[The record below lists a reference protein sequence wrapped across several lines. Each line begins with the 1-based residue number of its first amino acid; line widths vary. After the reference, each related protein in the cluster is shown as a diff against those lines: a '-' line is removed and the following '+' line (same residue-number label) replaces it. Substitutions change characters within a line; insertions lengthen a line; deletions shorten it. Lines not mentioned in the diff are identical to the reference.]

1 MKIHT
6 SMLAVTLMCLS
17 PLALANHDPDAA
29 QMGHSRID
37 ANGDGWISQDEF
49 MTHQQEIWNRLPK
62 NANGTTS
69 TPSTTVANQPEVFSR
84 SVCSMLRA
92 RPLTEA
98 GKSSLHGPARAGHG
112 RRKGAPRAP
121 FR

>member
-1 MKIHT
+1 MKTHT

-62 NANGTTS
+62 NANGMVS
-69 TPSTTVANQPEVFSR
+69 TKDMPTHHDKMMRHGGKTMQDD
-84 SVCSMLRA
+84 SMQGDQA
-92 RPLTEA
+92 KQDKVKPTE
-98 GKSSLHGPARAGHG
+98 SQDQ
-112 RRKGAPRAP
+112 
-121 FR
+121 

>member
-37 ANGDGWISQDEF
+37 ANGDGWIDTIE
-49 MTHQQEIWNRLPK
+49 WNK
-62 NANGTTS
+62 AGKADADFKAKDKDANGQLDNGEYGCQDS
-69 TPSTTVANQPEVFSR
+69 APGGVAPD
-84 SVCSMLRA
+84 
-92 RPLTEA
+92 
-98 GKSSLHGPARAGHG
+98 GKG
-112 RRKGAPRAP
+112 
-121 FR
+121 